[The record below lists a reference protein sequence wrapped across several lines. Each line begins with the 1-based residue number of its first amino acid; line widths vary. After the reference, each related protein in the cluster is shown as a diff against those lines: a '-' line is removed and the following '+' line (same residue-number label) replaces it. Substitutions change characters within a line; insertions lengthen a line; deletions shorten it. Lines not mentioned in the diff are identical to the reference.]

1 MVSYYQNDTKPSPK
15 QKYDNENDD
24 DTTTTSTTSTTTT
37 SVLDFGHDVIESSV
51 LPILRATTAAPIMQN
66 KNAM

>member
-1 MVSYYQNDTKPSPK
+1 MVSYYQTDMKPSPK
-15 QKYDNENDD
+15 QNNDNENDG
-24 DTTTTSTTSTTTT
+24 DTTTTSTT

-51 LPILRATTAAPIMQN
+51 LPILRATTAAPIRQN